1 MVSRIIKT
9 TIIALTSVIV
19 VFLLYLAYLA
29 FFAPKL
35 KIVRVREGLGNQL
48 YMYALAY
55 SLKKELAT
63 TEPNSDVV
71 VDLRHVKEKDKRSWV
86 RNYFDD
92 YNFDRVFQE
101 YNVDPITRFARKLV
115 SKRVKDDYDSTGVR
129 HDDVFNARGNL
140 NISVYGQSYLYFDKY
155 RNDII
160 KIFKDVKGGLDK
172 KNLQVIKQMQS
183 YKNSVVVN
191 VRLGDYLDKKNQNNL
206 YLCKPEFY
214 NEAIKEFE
222 KLPDV
227 HFFVFSDDINSAK
240 TLLKFTKPHTY
251 VDVNPLPQAH
261 LNLILSSSAK
271 HNLVSNSTFAWWAAY
286 MNENKDKIIIAPK
299 YWIRNK
305 KGELVDTKKR
315 QLFPKDF
322 NVIYIDNLK

>member
-1 MVSRIIKT
+1 MVSKIIKT
-9 TIIALTSVIV
+9 TTISLISVIV

-35 KIVRVREGLGNQL
+35 KVIRVREGLGNQL

-55 SLKKELAT
+55 ALQQKIKI
-63 TEPNSDVV
+63 TEPNAKVV
-71 VDLRHVKEKDKRSWV
+71 LDLRHVKENDQRSWV

-92 YNFDRVFQE
+92 YNFSKYFNE
-101 YNVDPITRFARKLV
+101 YKVDPITRFARKLV
-115 SKRVKDDYDSTGVR
+115 SKRIKDCYDATGIPNNA
-129 HDDVFNARGNL
+129 VFTTKGNT
-140 NISVYGQSYLYFDKY
+140 NVSVYGQSALYFDNY
-155 RNDII
+155 RKDVV
-160 KIFKDVKGGLDK
+160 KMFKDIKGGLDE
-172 KNLQVIKQMQS
+172 KNLKVIKQMQS
-183 YKNSVVVN
+183 YKNSVVIN
-191 VRLGDYLDKKNQNNL
+191 VRLGDYLDKKNKNVL
-206 YLCKPEFY
+206 YLCKPEYY

-240 TLLKFTKPHTY
+240 TLLKFTKPHTF
-251 VDVNPLPQAH
+251 VDVNPLPQAQ
-261 LNLILSSSAK
+261 LNLVLSSSAH

-305 KGELVDTKKR
+305 KGELVDTGER
-315 QLFPKDF
+315 QFFPKDF
-322 NVIYIDNLK
+322 NVIYIDNSK